1 MRHFHLTCLAVLS
14 LASMALANDRPPPRE
29 NDPDDFVRYIFEINA
44 CVLTEAQLL
53 QIYQDA
59 GHGLMGANNA
69 VIAVSTRED
78 IEVLDRNPFR
88 YRYNGSDY
96 CGF

>member
-1 MRHFHLTCLAVLS
+1 MRPLSLTCLAVLS
-14 LASMALANDRPPPRE
+14 LAPMALANDRPPPRE

-69 VIAVSTRED
+69 VIAVSNRED

-88 YRYNGSDY
+88 YRYYGSDY
-96 CGF
+96 CSF

>member
-1 MRHFHLTCLAVLS
+1 MRHFPLTCLAILM
-14 LASMALANDRPPPRE
+14 LAQTAAANDRPPPRE
-29 NDPDDFVRYIFEINA
+29 NDPDDFVRYIFEVND

-69 VIAVSTRED
+69 VIAVSNRED

-88 YRYNGSDY
+88 YRYYGSDY

>member
-1 MRHFHLTCLAVLS
+1 MR
-14 LASMALANDRPPPRE
+14 LASVACLTLAALAQAAAASDRPPPRE
-29 NDPDDFVRYIFEINA
+29 NDPDDFVRYIFEVNA

-59 GHGLMGANNA
+59 GYGLMGANNA
-69 VIAVSTRED
+69 VIAVSNRED

-88 YRYNGSDY
+88 YRYYGSDY